1 MLFIG
6 MCIQIIKITW
16 KNIKNRFLYQN
27 VYIIQIM
34 YLLFERKIL
43 ILVQFK
49 EKNSKNLVSNCFFPK
64 NEPEHDLNV
73 FLNFWRKTSL
83 VIL

>member
-1 MLFIG
+1 
-6 MCIQIIKITW
+6 
-16 KNIKNRFLYQN
+16 
-27 VYIIQIM
+27 M
-34 YLLFERKIL
+34 YLLFERKKL

-49 EKNSKNLVSNCFFPK
+49 EINNKNSVFDYFFPK

-73 FLNFWRKTSL
+73 FLNFGRKTSL